1 LSRLFSCLLTS
12 IENAQI
18 YEILRE
24 KLEDGIQK
32 TILRIRKR
40 SDEKKRRK
48 YHFEKPY

>member
-1 LSRLFSCLLTS
+1 
-12 IENAQI
+12 
-18 YEILRE
+18 LRE

-40 SDEKKRRK
+40 SDEKKRHK